1 MRTKTK
7 RTLES
12 FPAAWVL
19 KMVADLESV
28 ESGTHSWR
36 NGLGSGVSSIS
47 RKPPLCGARC
57 RDGHNCQRRVI
68 MGKRRCRNHGG
79 MSTGPKTPEGRARI
93 AEANR
98 CRGHNREAV
107 STEIG

>member
-19 KMVADLESV
+19 KMVADLERV

-36 NGLGSGVSSIS
+36 NGLGSGVLGIPK
-47 RKPPLCGARC
+47 RKPPLFARTSM
-57 RDGHNCQRRVI
+57 RQNCQRRVI